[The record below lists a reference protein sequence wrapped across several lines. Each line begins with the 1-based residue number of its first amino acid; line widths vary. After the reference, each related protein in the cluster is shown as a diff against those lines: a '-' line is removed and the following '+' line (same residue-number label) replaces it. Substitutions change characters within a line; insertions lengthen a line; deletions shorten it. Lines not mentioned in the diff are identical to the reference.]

1 MKISIIT
8 TAYNEERNVLLFYE
22 SLKKALKG
30 IDYELVF
37 VNDGSTDRTL
47 AEIKKIK
54 DERVRIIKQ
63 EHRGK
68 AFALYNGL
76 QNAKNEIIATIDCD
90 LQDDPSDIIKLLKK
104 LNKDCDFVCGWRHER
119 KDGIVKK
126 VSSKIGNLFLKT
138 FFSVH
143 LHDNNC
149 PLKVFRKECVQNI
162 VFFEHFHRFLTVLAK
177 IQGYRISEEKVK
189 HYPRK
194 YGNSK
199 YGIRN
204 RMLGNF
210 KTILMIK
217 FRKKMVL
224 KNK

>member
-8 TAYNEERNVLLFYE
+8 TAYNEEMNVPLFYG
-22 SLKKALKG
+22 SLKKALAG

-54 DERVRIIKQ
+54 DERVRIIS
-63 EHRGK
+63 EDRRGK
-68 AFALYNGL
+68 SFALYNGL
-76 QNAKNEIIATIDCD
+76 QNAKNEIIATIDSD
-90 LQDDPSDIIKLLKK
+90 LQDDASDIPKLINK
-104 LNKDCDFVCGWRHER
+104 LSKGYDFVCGWRYER

-126 VSSKIGNLFLKT
+126 ISSKIGNLFLKI
-138 FFSVH
+138 FFSIY

-149 PLKVFRKECVQNI
+149 PLKVFKKECVQNI
-162 VFFEHFHRFLTVLAK
+162 LFFEHFHRFLTVLAK
-177 IQGYRISEEKVK
+177 IQGYKVGEEKVR

-194 YGNSK
+194 YGKSK

-217 FRKKMVL
+217 FRKEGIF
-224 KNK
+224 KN